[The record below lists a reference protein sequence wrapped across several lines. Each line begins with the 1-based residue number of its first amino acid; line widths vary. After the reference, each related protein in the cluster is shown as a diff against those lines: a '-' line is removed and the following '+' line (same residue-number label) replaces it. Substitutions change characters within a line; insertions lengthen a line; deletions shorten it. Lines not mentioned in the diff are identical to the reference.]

1 MDKKICSEC
10 GTANESEYLYCKNCG
25 APLAKK
31 QPEPQSEFIGNEAD
45 NTNGAKADPDRSR
58 EQGAPFGGYTPP
70 PYGAEG
76 CGRQYSPYSTYAAY
90 AIDGIPAEDVAFFIG
105 KKSAEIMPK
114 FMKMEITRSKVSWC
128 WPAAIL
134 GFIFG
139 PFGAALWFFYRKMY
153 KIALILLAVGTVL
166 TFTTTAL
173 TYDTNSQ
180 SINGIFESITE
191 GNTEDL
197 LDAFENIGGETTA
210 LDILASGLED
220 LASLATCV
228 LCGLFGFY
236 AYKNHCIKSIK
247 GFLQNGIDQRYYRMG
262 LASLGGVSGGMLAVG
277 IISMI
282 VIENISYAFTVI
294 FSLL

>member
-10 GTANESEYLYCKNCG
+10 GVANENEYVYCKNCG
-25 APLAKK
+25 APLVKK
-31 QPEPQSEFIGNEAD
+31 QPEPEPEFIGNEAD
-45 NTNGAKADPDRSR
+45 NTNGGQAGFAQSP

-70 PYGAEG
+70 PYEAQGYG
-76 CGRQYSPYSTYAAY
+76 GQYSPYNTYTAY
-90 AIDGIPAEDVAFFIG
+90 AIDGIPAEDVAFFVG

-114 FMKMEITRSKVSWC
+114 FMKMEITHSKVSWC

-153 KIALILLAVGTVL
+153 KIALILLAAGTVL

-173 TYDTNSQ
+173 TYDTNSE
-180 SINGIFESITE
+180 SISSIFESITE

-197 LDAFENIGGETTA
+197 LDAIENAGSGRTA
-210 LDILASGLED
+210 LDLLASGLED

-236 AYKNHCIKSIK
+236 AYKNHCVKSIK

-277 IISMI
+277 IITMF
-282 VIENISYAFTVI
+282 VVQNIASVATVI
-294 FSLL
+294 LSAI